1 MLLPPRWSSAKC
13 LFPFTVEERRFI
25 AADDAEYVLILPGG
39 QIIILDLV
47 IQSLQTFQ
55 AMMEQAGSAQPETI
69 LDQWLREPDKVRAAA
84 LLDGLVSLYAGP
96 LIRRIVG
103 FKLTSLGSRVGGG
116 IQRADVDDVCSNAF
130 YQLLARL
137 ERLKSGERQPAVR
150 NFSGYVAVT
159 AYNAC
164 NEYFRS
170 KKPAW
175 LSLAM
180 KLRYLMT
187 HSPRL
192 ALWDTADGQEVCGF
206 AHFHGRPPASDAATL
221 GDARTEFRQSADP
234 SRLSTSELA
243 EAILH
248 AADAPLIF
256 DALVEIAAD
265 WSGLRE
271 AQVQSL
277 EEDRDE
283 EAKPWEQL
291 QDAQATAETRLIGRH
306 YMERLW
312 AEICE
317 LPIPHRKALL
327 LNLNDGAGGDIQ
339 LLVHLGVAS
348 VEQIA
353 KALEMRP
360 MEFAMLWNELPLD
373 DARIARELG
382 ISRQDVVNR
391 RSAARKRLV
400 RRMKEIG

>member
-1 MLLPPRWSSAKC
+1 MRAH
-13 LFPFTVEERRFI
+13 I
-25 AADDAEYVLILPGG
+25 AGG
-39 QIIILDLV
+39 RSFILDLV

-55 AMMEQAGSAQPETI
+55 AMIEQGGTAKPETL
-69 LDQWLREPDKVRAAA
+69 LDEWLRELDRDRAAA
-84 LLDGLVSLYAGP
+84 QLDSLVSSFAGP
-96 LIRRIVG
+96 LIRRIVS
-103 FKLTSLGSRVGGG
+103 FKLASLGTRAGGG
-116 IQRADVDDVCSNAF
+116 IQMADVEDVWGNAL

-192 ALWDTADGQEVCGF
+192 ALWDTAEGQEVCGF
-206 AHFHGRPPASDAATL
+206 AHFRGRAPASDTASV
-221 GDARTEFRQSADP
+221 GEARTRFRQSADP
-234 SRLSTSELA
+234 SRLSTGELA
-243 EAILH
+243 EAILR
-248 AADAPLIF
+248 AASGPLAF
-256 DALVEIAAD
+256 DAFVEIAAD

-271 AQVQSL
+271 VQVQSL

-291 QDAQATAETRLIGRH
+291 QDKQATPETSLIGRH

-312 AEICE
+312 TEICD

-348 VEQIA
+348 VEGIA
-353 KALEMRP
+353 NAVEMEP
-360 MEFAMLWNELPLD
+360 IEFARLWNELPLD

-400 RRMKEIG
+400 RRMKQIG

>member
-1 MLLPPRWSSAKC
+1 M
-13 LFPFTVEERRFI
+13 T
-25 AADDAEYVLILPGG
+25 
-39 QIIILDLV
+39 
-47 IQSLQTFQ
+47 
-55 AMMEQAGSAQPETI
+55 EQAGTTQPETL
-69 LDQWLREPDKVRAAA
+69 LDEWLREPDKDRAAA
-84 LLDGLVSLYAGP
+84 LLDSLVSGYAGP
-96 LIRRIVG
+96 LIRRIVS
-103 FKLTSLGSRVGGG
+103 FKLASLGNRAGGG
-116 IQRADVDDVCSNAF
+116 IQRADVEDVWSNAL

-137 ERLKSGERQPAVR
+137 ERLKSGEPQPVVR
-150 NFSGYVAVT
+150 NFTGYVAVT

-187 HSPRL
+187 HSPRF

-206 AHFHGRPPASDAATL
+206 ARKRGRAPVADTAFLA
-221 GDARTEFRQSADP
+221 DARTKFRQSADP

-243 EAILH
+243 EAIVEV
-248 AADAPLIF
+248 AGGCMVF
-256 DALVEIAAD
+256 DALVETAAD

-271 AQVQSL
+271 AQMQSL

-291 QDAQATAETRLIGRH
+291 QDTQSTPETRLIGRH

-312 AEICE
+312 GEICE

-327 LNLNDGAGGDIQ
+327 LNLNDGAGGDIH
-339 LLVHLGVAS
+339 LFVHLGVAS

-353 KALEMRP
+353 NALEMRP
-360 MEFAMLWNELPLD
+360 IEFAKLWNELPLE

-382 ISRQDVVNR
+382 IGRQDVVNR

>member
-1 MLLPPRWSSAKC
+1 MRAH
-13 LFPFTVEERRFI
+13 I
-25 AADDAEYVLILPGG
+25 AGWQV
-39 QIIILDLV
+39 IILDLV
-47 IQSLQTFQ
+47 IQSVQTFQ
-55 AMMEQAGSAQPETI
+55 AMTEQGGTAQPETL
-69 LDQWLREPDKVRAAA
+69 LDEWLREPDRNRAAV
-84 LLDGLVSLYAGP
+84 LLDNLVSGYAAP
-96 LIRRIVG
+96 LIRRIVS
-103 FKLTSLGSRVGGG
+103 FKLTSIGRRVGG
-116 IQRADVDDVCSNAF
+116 IQRADVEDVSSNAL

-137 ERLKSGERQPAVR
+137 ERLKSAGRPPAVR

-187 HSPRL
+187 HSPQL
-192 ALWDTADGQEVCGF
+192 ALWDTDAGQEVCGF
-206 AHFHGRPPASDAATL
+206 AHSRGRDRGSDLTSL
-221 GDARTEFRQSADP
+221 GEARDRLRQSADP
-234 SRLSTSELA
+234 SRFSINGLA
-243 EAILH
+243 ESILQ
-248 AADAPLIF
+248 AAGAPLIF
-256 DALVEIAAD
+256 DSFVEIVAD

-277 EEDRDE
+277 EEDTDE
-283 EAKPWEQL
+283 GAKPWEQL
-291 QDAQATAETRLIGRH
+291 QDAQATPETRLIGRH

-312 AEICE
+312 TEICE

-339 LLVHLGVAS
+339 LFVHLGVAS

-353 KALEMRP
+353 NTLEMKP
-360 MEFAMLWNELPLD
+360 IEFARLWNELPLD
-373 DARIARELG
+373 DMRIARELG

-400 RRMKEIG
+400 RRMKEIS

>member
-1 MLLPPRWSSAKC
+1 M
-13 LFPFTVEERRFI
+13 T
-25 AADDAEYVLILPGG
+25 
-39 QIIILDLV
+39 
-47 IQSLQTFQ
+47 
-55 AMMEQAGSAQPETI
+55 EQAGTAQPEAL
-69 LDQWLREPDKVRAAA
+69 LDQWLREPDKDRAAA
-84 LLDGLVSLYAGP
+84 LLDSLVRSYAGP
-96 LIRRIVG
+96 LIRRIVS
-103 FKLTSLGSRVGGG
+103 FKLASLGSRGGVG
-116 IQRADVDDVCSNAF
+116 IQIADVEDVWSNAL

-137 ERLKSGERQPAVR
+137 DRLKTGERQPAVR

-180 KLRYLMT
+180 KLRYVMT

-206 AHFHGRPPASDAATL
+206 ARNRGRPPASNTASL
-221 GDARTEFRQSADP
+221 GDARTKFRQSVDP

-243 EAILH
+243 EVILQ
-248 AADAPLIF
+248 AAGAPMSF
-256 DALVEIAAD
+256 DSFVEIAVD

-271 AQVQSL
+271 PQVQSQ

-291 QDAQATAETRLIGRH
+291 QDTQATPETRLIGRH

-339 LLVHLGVAS
+339 LFVHLGVAS
-348 VEQIA
+348 IEQIA
-353 KALEMRP
+353 KCLEMKP
-360 MEFAMLWNELPLD
+360 IEFARLWNELPLD